1 MSNGNDPRAEAWRV
15 VVFNDVSAQLVPLV
29 QGVTLVVGIWVM
41 LVNLL
46 IDLSYGLFDPRV
58 KVGGRAG

>member
-1 MSNGNDPRAEAWRV
+1 VRRDYPI
-15 VVFNDVSAQLVPLV
+15 V
-29 QGVTLVVGIWVM
+29 QGVILFFSALLI

-58 KVGGRAG
+58 RG